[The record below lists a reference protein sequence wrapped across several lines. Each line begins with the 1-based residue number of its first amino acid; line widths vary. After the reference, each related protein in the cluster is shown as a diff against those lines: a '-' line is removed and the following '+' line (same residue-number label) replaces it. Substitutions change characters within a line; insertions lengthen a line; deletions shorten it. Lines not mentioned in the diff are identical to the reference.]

1 MSDDFNSM
9 FLTSQGWLLEA
20 TPALAAKGLT
30 VLQKELAAIF
40 LPDLVIEDNGNLTIQ
55 VDQGAPPFE
64 RDASNNVVVNY
75 KFYDRWNLRP
85 SMISTVTTNVTEGYS
100 LIPHPVAKNEVVLAV
115 VYAEGTTTRQQILS
129 PAPINGPELIQELKL
144 NGISRC
150 ALYPGAGCN
159 VVVRNSTM
167 LNHGIITFDIVNALT
182 GGQTQ
187 TIQAILFSDYKI
199 RKTPNFVPSMVG
211 FTEVNDLNGDS
222 FGDYKMIYAN
232 GEEQYFF
239 LLSSVVK

>member
-1 MSDDFNSM
+1 M
-9 FLTSQGWLLEA
+9 
-20 TPALAAKGLT
+20 
-30 VLQKELAAIF
+30 
-40 LPDLVIEDNGNLTIQ
+40 
-55 VDQGAPPFE
+55 
-64 RDASNNVVVNY
+64 
-75 KFYDRWNLRP
+75 
-85 SMISTVTTNVTEGYS
+85 
-100 LIPHPVAKNEVVLAV
+100 
-115 VYAEGTTTRQQILS
+115 
-129 PAPINGPELIQELKL
+129 
-144 NGISRC
+144 
-150 ALYPGAGCN
+150 YPGAGCN